1 MKTAPIWKALYGNKV
16 PSNVMVHGASKSF
29 IWNILHSIHFCPIK
43 SLQSKDL
50 ERALPILLPYLE
62 PADDV
67 TLKWASS
74 ALCPSRE
81 IVEGPCSSTV
91 RWHQQQV
98 PITQPILEAT
108 LTKDYQIAVQGW
120 SKKPKGCRGTRSTL
134 TSQGQTGIEVQPQQ
148 NCYSRETEQLP
159 DPRAAAL
166 PEVKEGKKT

>member
-1 MKTAPIWKALYGNKV
+1 MKTVPIWKALYGNKV
-16 PSNVMVHGASKSF
+16 PSNMMVHGASKSF

-62 PADDV
+62 AADDV
-67 TLKWASS
+67 TLTWASS
-74 ALCPSRE
+74 ALFPSRE
-81 IVEGPCSSTV
+81 IVEGPCNSTV

-120 SKKPKGCRGTRSTL
+120 SKKPKGCRGTMSTL
-134 TSQGQTGIEVQPQQ
+134 TFPSGADRHWSTASAELLQQGNQ
-148 NCYSRETEQLP
+148 
-159 DPRAAAL
+159 AAARS
-166 PEVKEGKKT
+166 KSCCFTWS